1 MQFGLP
7 SFHYQ
12 KHLPVHLQY
21 WPYQYTYWPHAM
33 QTLVVTGKT
42 MDDLVAPELQMWHR
56 PPRSLTK

>member
-12 KHLPVHLQY
+12 KHLPVLALPVHLL
-21 WPYQYTYWPHAM
+21 YWPHAM